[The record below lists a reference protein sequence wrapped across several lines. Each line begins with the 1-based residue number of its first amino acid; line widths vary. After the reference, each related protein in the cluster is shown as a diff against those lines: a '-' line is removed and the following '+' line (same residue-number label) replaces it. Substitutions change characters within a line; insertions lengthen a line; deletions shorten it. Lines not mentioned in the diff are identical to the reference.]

1 MIPTN
6 PVCPVFNYAG
16 SAQYCDL
23 PSAEQLRAGV
33 VPLDSLPAAWWNKMW
48 ADVTSSLNQAQ
59 EAAGCLI
66 SEINNVLAGAGIC
79 PTASCLDQ
87 LYQSIN
93 KIRQTLA
100 STTVPGSVVSSADA
114 NKVAVAADGT
124 MTVNCFGNAA
134 SLTTTAHTV
143 VGAINELKSTYDD
156 SISALSSG
164 VAGKAPTM
172 HASTGIDYGIGNASC
187 YGHVK
192 LSDTFDT
199 DLGCA
204 GVAASQTGLANAYQC
219 LYSMI
224 GDAASLGN
232 TVACPAGTASAG
244 TCNTAAR
251 SDHVH
256 PIQTKIPVKSVYGY
270 TIACACA
277 DHSVLN
283 DLSGYT
289 LITGMCTNCPALPP
303 YYCVG
308 CWDNQEILTLTAN
321 LTDSYYSNCGNCA
334 LFVSARAANTFA
346 QVIDGVLRQLIA
358 CPTLYMR
365 IRSYDWYW
373 QSRSVCLCNNSS
385 LPMYIDCAVGRI
397 FAGGSTQ
404 TCCITN
410 YCYQN
415 IVLQPGESRC
425 FLIGTACA
433 KRCCF
438 DIESN
443 MCGLHGQLCIFGCYL
458 NRYVTPA
465 SDVGVAL

>member
-79 PTASCLDQ
+79 PTSSCLDQ

-100 STTVPGSVVSSADA
+100 TATVPGAVVGSADA

-124 MTVNCFGNAA
+124 MTVNCFGNATA
-134 SLTTTAHTV
+134 LTTTAHTV

-156 SISALSSG
+156 RISALSSG

-199 DLGCA
+199 DLGCT
-204 GVAASQTGLANAYQC
+204 GVAASQTGLANAYQS

-256 PIQTKIPVKSVYGY
+256 PAPSGKCLSSYLRGFPPLTATLLPISENAATGAYYKFCICCSAYCSQNDASGSW
-270 TIACACA
+270 TICITP
-277 DHSVLN
+277 DNILN
-283 DLSGYT
+283 PSTNRWNYHIAPQPNMFGLSGTDYLQASCRYSVGLIHAHVSTGCYMCCSRLYLAVCNCLAVPIT
-289 LITGMCTNCPALPP
+289 LYDNRLQGSTINCVFDIYPGCCCIIKNTGWVCC
-303 YYCVG
+303 
-308 CWDNQEILTLTAN
+308 
-321 LTDSYYSNCGNCA
+321 
-334 LFVSARAANTFA
+334 TFA
-346 QVIDGVLRQLIA
+346 AADAYVFL
-358 CPTLYMR
+358 
-365 IRSYDWYW
+365 
-373 QSRSVCLCNNSS
+373 SREVCS
-385 LPMYIDCAVGRI
+385 IGRI
-397 FAGGSTQ
+397 S
-404 TCCITN
+404 
-410 YCYQN
+410 
-415 IVLQPGESRC
+415 
-425 FLIGTACA
+425 
-433 KRCCF
+433 
-438 DIESN
+438 
-443 MCGLHGQLCIFGCYL
+443 
-458 NRYVTPA
+458 
-465 SDVGVAL
+465 